1 MNNLSKPSKG
11 AEKIL
16 LAQIKQE
23 FSAPAEAIEHYIEVV
38 EQFAKENHLNVSSE
52 INQIKDAEKKLLSQ
66 YEDAFNENTSL
77 NSEKKSSEEYSVL
90 RHNLRTP
97 LNAIIG
103 YSEIL
108 IEDFEED
115 LSDEIIK
122 DLESILNLSR
132 DIEKAIERFVDFI
145 RGELSETEVSDSD
158 QGQIENAETLFKSL
172 GDIDYSLEI
181 EEHLQNS
188 DVLIVDDNVTNC

>member
-52 INQIKDAEKKLLSQ
+52 INLIKDAEKKLLSQ

-97 LNAIIG
+97 LNL
-103 YSEIL
+103 SL
-108 IEDFEED
+108 IH
-115 LSDEIIK
+115 I
-122 DLESILNLSR
+122 
-132 DIEKAIERFVDFI
+132 
-145 RGELSETEVSDSD
+145 
-158 QGQIENAETLFKSL
+158 
-172 GDIDYSLEI
+172 
-181 EEHLQNS
+181 
-188 DVLIVDDNVTNC
+188 

>member
-1 MNNLSKPSKG
+1 MVNNLSKPSKG

-38 EQFAKENHLNVSSE
+38 EQFAKENHLNVASE
-52 INQIKDAEKKLLSQ
+52 IGQIKDAEKKLLSQ

-108 IEDFEED
+108 MEDFEND

-132 DIEKAIERFVDFI
+132 DIEKAI
-145 RGELSETEVSDSD
+145 
-158 QGQIENAETLFKSL
+158 
-172 GDIDYSLEI
+172 
-181 EEHLQNS
+181 
-188 DVLIVDDNVTNC
+188 

>member
-115 LSDEIIK
+115 LSDQIIK

-158 QGQIENAETLFKSL
+158 QGQIENAESLFKSL
-172 GDIDYSLEI
+172 IWI
-181 EEHLQNS
+181 
-188 DVLIVDDNVTNC
+188 